1 MAFRLR
7 REQRKKL
14 RSAASGG
21 DECRQ
26 GEELEKRPLPKR
38 RSACKSSP
46 CEKSP
51 AAGPN
56 DLLPPRQTGRCAKHH
71 GRRRQPAQP
80 AVTPAAAAAGIS
92 AAPAA
97 SETAGCT
104 DLIPG
109 GFDPRAGLRPRI
121 ADPFAEERYGRPK
134 RHPADDDAAPLRP
147 PPSPHRHEGVL
158 RTPRSPRLRPS
169 PHPRDACTRLRRKRH
184 RTKAG
189 AGRSRRNV
197 RACGRCRRR
206 RPRAPHDPRLRAPPR
221 PPRPSPR
228 PRLHGAASGCRCR
241 RRRRP

>member
-80 AVTPAAAAAGIS
+80 AVNPAAAAAGIS

-158 RTPRSPRLRPS
+158 DTAISAASAL
-169 PHPRDACTRLRRKRH
+169 
-184 RTKAG
+184 
-189 AGRSRRNV
+189 
-197 RACGRCRRR
+197 
-206 RPRAPHDPRLRAPPR
+206 APPSGR
-221 PPRPSPR
+221 MHAPPPEETPN
-228 PRLHGAASGCRCR
+228 
-241 RRRRP
+241 

>member
-26 GEELEKRPLPKR
+26 GEELKKRPLPKR

-80 AVTPAAAAAGIS
+80 AANPAAAAAGIS

-97 SETAGCT
+97 GETAGCA

-134 RHPADDDAAPLRP
+134 RHPADDDAAPPPAASVSAPTRRSVADAAISAASALAPPSGRMHAP
-147 PPSPHRHEGVL
+147 PPEE
-158 RTPRSPRLRPS
+158 TP
-169 PHPRDACTRLRRKRH
+169 
-184 RTKAG
+184 
-189 AGRSRRNV
+189 N
-197 RACGRCRRR
+197 
-206 RPRAPHDPRLRAPPR
+206 
-221 PPRPSPR
+221 
-228 PRLHGAASGCRCR
+228 
-241 RRRRP
+241 